1 MRVLFSACDIICKES
16 ILTFA
21 WNLSVTLG
29 ASLESRDEFELV
41 GSLLGLAIYN
51 GIILDAHFPT
61 AIYKKLHQEKMDLQ
75 DLLEVQPSLG
85 NGLKELLEYEGDVE
99 NTFCQTFQV

>member
-1 MRVLFSACDIICKES
+1 MSEIC
-16 ILTFA
+16 LVA
-21 WNLSVTLG
+21 LG

-41 GSLLGLAIYN
+41 VSLLGLAIYN